1 MEKFID
7 CDDIC
12 NMFNLSVS
20 QDFIKDFYDIEP
32 DSESEGK
39 YLWSNKRV
47 HAIGEV
53 ICADIME
60 TAISYSMSV
69 FN

>member
-39 YLWSNKRV
+39 YLILYGINRFR
-47 HAIGEV
+47 
-53 ICADIME
+53 D
-60 TAISYSMSV
+60 
-69 FN
+69 F